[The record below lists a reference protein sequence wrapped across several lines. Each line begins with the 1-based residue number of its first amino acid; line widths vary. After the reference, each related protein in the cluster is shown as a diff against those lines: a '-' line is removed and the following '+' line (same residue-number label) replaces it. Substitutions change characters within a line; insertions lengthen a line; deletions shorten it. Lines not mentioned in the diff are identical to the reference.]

1 MGRRRKAL
9 AVIVPAVLLAA
20 SACNDVPGGAAA
32 LPGGATVTAD
42 PAGHVQKY
50 RSGHGVRTSPPADG
64 GGQQNGGT
72 QTGGGQDGGQMP
84 GMGDGQMPGMGDP
97 SQTAVPTPADSGSPD
112 PGQTDPNQQN
122 GDGQNG
128 DGQNGGQN
136 GGGQNGDGQNGGGQ
150 NQNGGGQGGQ
160 SQVKPGP
167 RADQFVDI
175 RQARPVRQPRRT
187 RAASTGVFTSSC
199 GTNAGQKHSNP
210 DNVIVAPGVQNGA
223 HHIHDYVGN
232 LDTSAFSTDQ
242 TLAAAGTTCTN
253 GDQSTYYWPVVRLR
267 AGQDGSDRAAQS
279 QADGNTGSVV
289 TPAKVRLQ
297 FLGNP
302 RSKVT
307 AIPRFTR
314 IVTGDAK
321 ASSKGPANAHAQW
334 TCSGF
339 ENRAFA
345 DKYPLCP
352 KGSMVERVLNF
363 PSCWDGQNTD
373 SANHRDH
380 MVFPDPR
387 TGQCPQGRKAVPQL
401 RMTLAYNLPAKALA
415 FALDTFP
422 EEGHDPV
429 TDHGDFIN
437 VMNDQ
442 LMRKAVAAINGR
454 RR

>member
-1 MGRRRKAL
+1 MGRKRKAF
-9 AVIVPAVLLAA
+9 AVMVPALVLVASAAEMPPAGASALRVDGRTVLAA
-20 SACNDVPGGAAA
+20 DPSA
-32 LPGGATVTAD
+32 
-42 PAGHVQKY
+42 
-50 RSGHGVRTSPPADG
+50 PPDG
-64 GGQQNGGT
+64 Q
-72 QTGGGQDGGQMP
+72 
-84 GMGDGQMPGMGDP
+84 GDGQMPGMPGMDGGQTSDP
-97 SQTAVPTPADSGSPD
+97 SQTAAPPDPSAPPQTADPSQTAAPDPTDSGSPD
-112 PGQTDPNQQN
+112 PTQSAPGQQN
-122 GDGQNG
+122 GNGQN
-128 DGQNGGQN
+128 
-136 GGGQNGDGQNGGGQ
+136 
-150 NQNGGGQGGQ
+150 Q
-160 SQVKPGP
+160 SQVKAGP
-167 RADQFVDI
+167 RADQFADI
-175 RQARPVRQPRRT
+175 RTAPRVRQPRS
-187 RAASTGVFTSSC
+187 AGGGSTGLFTSSC

-279 QADGNTGSVV
+279 QVDGNTGSVV
-289 TPAKVRLQ
+289 TPAKVTIQ
-297 FLGNP
+297 FRGNP

-321 ASSKGPANAHAQW
+321 AATNGPANAHSQW

-339 ENRAFA
+339 ENRAFT

-352 KGSMVERVLNF
+352 KGSRVERVLNF

-380 MVFPDPR
+380 MVFPDQR

-422 EEGHDPV
+422 EQGHDPV

-437 VMNDQ
+437 VMTDQ
-442 LMRKAVAAINGR
+442 LMQKAVTAVNGR

>member
-1 MGRRRKAL
+1 MGRKRKAF
-9 AVIVPAVLLAA
+9 AVFVPALLMAA

-32 LPGGATVTAD
+32 PLPGGTTVAVD
-42 PAGHVQKY
+42 AAGNVQHY
-50 RSGHGVRTSPPADG
+50 TGGRTSPPATEQPGDGGGQNGGQNGDGQMPDMPGMGGDGQTADPSQPAVPDPPDSGSPDPGSPAPGQTDPNQPGGGGQAGG
-64 GGQQNGGT
+64 GGQQNGG
-72 QTGGGQDGGQMP
+72 
-84 GMGDGQMPGMGDP
+84 
-97 SQTAVPTPADSGSPD
+97 
-112 PGQTDPNQQN
+112 
-122 GDGQNG
+122 
-128 DGQNGGQN
+128 
-136 GGGQNGDGQNGGGQ
+136 GQ
-150 NQNGGGQGGQ
+150 NQGGAQNQ
-160 SQVKPGP
+160 AKPGP
-167 RADQFVDI
+167 RADQFVAI
-175 RQARPVRQPRRT
+175 RKAPAVRQPRRART
-187 RAASTGVFTSSC
+187 ASTGTFTSSC
-199 GTNAGQKHSNP
+199 GTNAGQAHSNP

-232 LDTSAFSTDQ
+232 KDTSAFSTDQ

-267 AGQDGSDRAAQS
+267 AGQDGSDRAGQS
-279 QADGNTGSVV
+279 QADGNTGSIV
-289 TPAKVRLQ
+289 TPAKVTLQ
-297 FLGNP
+297 FFGNP

-321 ASSKGPANAHAQW
+321 AATNGPANAHSQW

-339 ENRAFA
+339 ENRAFT

-352 KGSMVERVLNF
+352 SGSKVERVLNF

-380 MVFPDPR
+380 MVFPDAR

-401 RMTLAYNLPAKALA
+401 RMTLAYNVPAKALA

-422 EEGHDPV
+422 EQGHDPV

-437 VMNDQ
+437 VMTDQ
-442 LMRKAVAAINGR
+442 LMRKAVTAINGR

>member
-1 MGRRRKAL
+1 MGRKRKVL

-20 SACNDVPGGAAA
+20 SACNDVPGGAGA
-32 LPGGATVTAD
+32 LPGRATVTAD
-42 PAGHVQKY
+42 PAGHVEKY
-50 RSGHGVRTSPPADG
+50 RGGHGGQTSPPADDG
-64 GGQQNGGT
+64 GGQQNGGGEAPGT
-72 QTGGGQDGGQMP
+72 GDGQTPGTGDGQTP
-84 GMGDGQMPGMGDP
+84 GMGDGQMPGTGDP
-97 SQTAVPTPADSGSPD
+97 SGTAVPAPPDSGPPD
-112 PGQTDPNQQN
+112 PGQTDPNQPG

-128 DGQNGGQN
+128 DGQN
-136 GGGQNGDGQNGGGQ
+136 QNGDG
-150 NQNGGGQGGQ
+150 QNGGGQGGQ

-175 RQARPVRQPRRT
+175 RQAASVRQPRRT

-232 LDTSAFSTDQ
+232 LDTSALSTDQ

-267 AGQDGSDRAAQS
+267 AGADGSDRAAQS

>member
-1 MGRRRKAL
+1 MGRKRRAF
-9 AVIVPAVLLAA
+9 AVIVPAVVLAA
-20 SACNDVPGGAAA
+20 SACNEVPGDGSVAAQ
-32 LPGGATVTAD
+32 

-50 RSGHGVRTSPPADG
+50 RAGHGAHTTPPTG
-64 GGQQNGGT
+64 GGQQNGG
-72 QTGGGQDGGQMP
+72 QQNGDGQNGDGQNGDGQMP

-97 SQTAVPTPADSGSPD
+97 SQTAAPSPTDSGSPD
-112 PGQTDPNQQN
+112 PNQTDDPNQPGDDGQNQN
-122 GDGQNG
+122 GD
-128 DGQNGGQN
+128 
-136 GGGQNGDGQNGGGQ
+136 GQ
-150 NQNGGGQGGQ
+150 NQNGGGQGDQ
-160 SQVKPGP
+160 NQVKPGP
-167 RADQFVDI
+167 RADQFADI
-175 RQARPVRQPRRT
+175 RQAPPVRQPRRM
-187 RAASTGVFTSSC
+187 RAASTGVFTSNC

-267 AGQDGSDRAAQS
+267 AGKDGSDRAAQS

-289 TPAKVRLQ
+289 TPAKVRIQ

-321 ASSKGPANAHAQW
+321 AASKGPANAHSQW

-352 KGSMVERVLNF
+352 QGSRVERVLNF

-401 RMTLAYNLPAKALA
+401 RITLAYNVPAKALA

-442 LMRKAVAAINGR
+442 LMRKAVTAINGR